1 MVGRYCEVDYVK
13 MIEEPVDEA
22 LRNEFEPIPETSVEL
37 ARAALLRL
45 MLLGYRLPVLWW
57 IVAAEAARCFEL
69 HYGCYMKKPTI
80 PLPRAVGLRVRQLF
94 EKIMSEE
101 QY

>member
-1 MVGRYCEVDYVK
+1 MVGRFIELDYVK

-22 LRNEFEPIPETSVEL
+22 LVNEFEPIPETSVEL
-37 ARAALLRL
+37 ARAALLRM
-45 MLLGYRLPVLWW
+45 MLLGYTLPVLWW

-94 EKIMSEE
+94 DLSLSEE